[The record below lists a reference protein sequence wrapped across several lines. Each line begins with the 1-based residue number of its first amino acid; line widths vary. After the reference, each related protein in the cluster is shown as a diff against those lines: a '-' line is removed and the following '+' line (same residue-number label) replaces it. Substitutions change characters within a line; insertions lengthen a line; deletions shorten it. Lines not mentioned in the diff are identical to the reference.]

1 MWLKD
6 WVVEYMTL
14 EKPYIRTGRVDI
26 DNGIHDV
33 VYDGMPS
40 FSFSCTGVGGGGGED
55 GTSLLTKGSC
65 SSVMVTYRVS
75 SCHHRWYGAVL
86 WYVG

>member
-1 MWLKD
+1 MRLKD
-6 WVVEYMTL
+6 WVVEYDTR
-14 EKPYIRTGRVDI
+14 KAIRTGLGRVDI

-65 SSVMVTYRVS
+65 SSVMVPYRVS
-75 SCHHRWYGAVL
+75 SCHHRWYGAVWL
-86 WYVG
+86 